1 MVNLWLGKKLNNHE
15 KTKTKKQEHYGKFV
29 AWEKTKQ
36 PSKDKKQDFD
46 DYVLN
51 ISSIRNGIS

>member
-36 PSKDKKQDFD
+36 PSKDKKNKILMIMF
-46 DYVLN
+46 
-51 ISSIRNGIS
+51 